1 MTQSN
6 MAKWDVSSFKPW
18 DESGSCDMPPDAFY
32 CSVLVCTYVHAI
44 HASIYYSVCICLHAG
59 SVSRA
64 LSLACTRTFSLTLLA
79 PALSLTLSLSLSLS
93 VSLEEL
99 CVHVRICAC
108 VYACCAVLYVS
119 CVVCVWCVCEYS
131 LKTDLSFTQ
140 VYSNHT
146 SNDDNI
152 PMSGCGASSGA
163 QTKGFY
169 QGTKNY

>member
-1 MTQSN
+1 MFAEVRRLHQQLMSLGKCSMTQSN

-32 CSVLVCTYVHAI
+32 CS
-44 HASIYYSVCICLHAG
+44 
-59 SVSRA
+59 
-64 LSLACTRTFSLTLLA
+64 
-79 PALSLTLSLSLSLS
+79 
-93 VSLEEL
+93 
-99 CVHVRICAC
+99 
-108 VYACCAVLYVS
+108 
-119 CVVCVWCVCEYS
+119 
-131 LKTDLSFTQ
+131 